1 MPAALAIT
9 YTDCL
14 PADLKALAKTCK
26 RATHARRLRALAA
39 VLEGARPRAAI
50 ATRARVGLQTL
61 CAWVHRYHAGG
72 PSALRSRPRRGRPS
86 RLTAA
91 QKEQVRAWLDAA
103 PGEACG
109 GRSVWTLARVR
120 ERIRHVFQVLLSGE
134 GVRYLLR
141 ALGFRKLSPRP
152 IHPKADPAAQDHVR
166 RNFRTFAAS
175 VLPEGIDLMQVDVW
189 HQDEARVGQKG
200 MLSRVWA
207 RTGTR
212 PRVPRDH
219 RYGYGY
225 LFSAICPMRGVA
237 VGHVCERANTD
248 EMNRHLQ
255 DVCEAVPAGRH
266 ALMVLDGAGWHRAKA
281 LNLPANVSL
290 LIQPAYS
297 PELNPVEQ
305 VFLFLKS
312 NYFANRVFATVTD
325 IKDAVHDVWS
335 QFAQNPDRITSIGT
349 REWLASPTYPR
360 TPPRP
365 PQWQPMPDY
374 LLGLV

>member
-1 MPAALAIT
+1 M
-9 YTDCL
+9 
-14 PADLKALAKTCK
+14 
-26 RATHARRLRALAA
+26 
-39 VLEGARPRAAI
+39 
-50 ATRARVGLQTL
+50 
-61 CAWVHRYHAGG
+61 
-72 PSALRSRPRRGRPS
+72 
-86 RLTAA
+86 
-91 QKEQVRAWLDAA
+91 
-103 PGEACG
+103 
-109 GRSVWTLARVR
+109 
-120 ERIRHVFQVLLSGE
+120 
-134 GVRYLLR
+134 
-141 ALGFRKLSPRP
+141 
-152 IHPKADPAAQDHVR
+152 
-166 RNFRTFAAS
+166 
-175 VLPEGIDLMQVDVW
+175 LPEGIDLMQVDVW

-281 LNLPANVSL
+281 LDLPANVSL

-325 IKDAVHDVWS
+325 IKDAVQDVWS
-335 QFAQNPDRITSIGT
+335 DFAQTPDRITSIGT
-349 REWLASPTYPR
+349 REWARLANLPTHPNATTKMAAYA
-360 TPPRP
+360 
-365 PQWQPMPDY
+365 
-374 LLGLV
+374 